1 MKYWILLYAKA
12 SATHLLSFIHIRS
25 RRMKYKFMHI
35 FSYSCCILLY
45 LHKVTWQ
52 QCRVVGNVSAGV
64 WWCIYIS
71 MKILKAFHER
81 GRKEAL
87 SWQAEWSEDKL
98 STIKKKWRK
107 KTFSHCRHG
116 KVIFHNIE
124 QLLNNKKKANEKEKI
139 CWKKKLFLC
148 FCCHVLL
155 VLWCLLAIVKVF
167 SIQLHKEDAE
177 WMRVAKS
184 HKMKINTAENVVEWK
199 NFSREIKI
207 FLLKII

>member
-124 QLLNNKKKANEKEKI
+124 QLLNNKKKPTKRKKFVEK
-139 CWKKKLFLC
+139 
-148 FCCHVLL
+148 
-155 VLWCLLAIVKVF
+155 
-167 SIQLHKEDAE
+167 
-177 WMRVAKS
+177 
-184 HKMKINTAENVVEWK
+184 K
-199 NFSREIKI
+199 NFSSAFVVMCCLCCDVYWR
-207 FLLKII
+207 LLKFSPFNFIKRMPSEWGWQKATRWK